1 MMNNE
6 QALQALNA
14 KNKIYAMVGGAYVN
28 EVKLNL
34 QTVTLSPF
42 HQKASFLDRNQINW
56 LQQILKD
63 VTFYQIKVQAQ
74 SVEYDPSY
82 WKVDKEEEGNNK

>member
-1 MMNNE
+1 MMNND

-14 KNKIYAMVGGAYVN
+14 KNKIYAMVGGAYV
-28 EVKLNL
+28 KDINL
-34 QTVTLSPF
+34 HIKTVTLSPVY
-42 HQKASFLDRNQINW
+42 KDVLFLKRNQINW

-82 WKVDKEEEGNNK
+82 WKVDKEEEEGK